1 MVPYCCE
8 CLFWSAHRIS
18 DSVQVN
24 ATNASQGHCPHQGN
38 SLYTAYI
45 QRSVMAPCMLTDAAA
60 PVEALDHENA
70 TWAMISSIEGDK
82 QVQ

>member
-1 MVPYCCE
+1 
-8 CLFWSAHRIS
+8 
-18 DSVQVN
+18 
-24 ATNASQGHCPHQGN
+24 
-38 SLYTAYI
+38 
-45 QRSVMAPCMLTDAAA
+45 MAPCMLTDAAA